1 MKRNFLEGRIWILLA
16 LAMLGLALRLG
27 PLLRAGVLMDPD
39 SARYIEL
46 AQGLNHGCGFAR
58 WINGACGEIE
68 TLRTPGYPL
77 FLATM
82 PTLRTAVAIQ
92 GVIGAALCLLTGWYV
107 LGRWG
112 FAAALAAEL
121 IVALDIPSIL
131 LSATILTDSLFQ
143 GLVTV
148 GIVLDLWIVWRGQ
161 NDRIA
166 IAGILIAA
174 TLLGVAILVRPLG
187 IVFPAFAMLPVFLLP
202 RTGWRQSLSIG
213 LLAFAI
219 PSLMAFGWMTRND
232 RTTGVYTLSSVGPLN
247 LYYFRAAG
255 VVWYRGD
262 KSFQSV
268 QEDLGREIGWPRE
281 NFEEAPTSL
290 ESAMIHRAYGILRN
304 DPLASIIMTLRCLG
318 WLAIVPLR
326 GSLNEFLGTNAGAS
340 SYFAASGNVTARI
353 QELVR
358 SPLLTV
364 LVVLQLLLMGLV
376 WVGVVRSLFRF
387 GRKSTTERVLL
398 LTPFIFALILL
409 GLSAGPEA
417 MARYRMPVIPLLAIL
432 AAVGWFGKFESSK
445 LRNQAEH
452 FPARPV
458 PQPSIARGQHQA
470 FALGAVDRLG
480 AST

>member
-1 MKRNFLEGRIWILLA
+1 MPHLDPARVGDARWPFNST
-16 LAMLGLALRLG
+16 
-27 PLLRAGVLMDPD
+27 PLLRARGVLMDPD

-219 PSLMAFGWMTRND
+219 PSLMKFGCD
-232 RTTGVYTLSSVGPLN
+232 GSKLHSGPLIGVYSQRAVTL
-247 LYYFRAAG
+247 
-255 VVWYRGD
+255 
-262 KSFQSV
+262 
-268 QEDLGREIGWPRE
+268 
-281 NFEEAPTSL
+281 L
-290 ESAMIHRAYGILRN
+290 EKYG
-304 DPLASIIMTLRCLG
+304 
-318 WLAIVPLR
+318 
-326 GSLNEFLGTNAGAS
+326 
-340 SYFAASGNVTARI
+340 
-353 QELVR
+353 
-358 SPLLTV
+358 
-364 LVVLQLLLMGLV
+364 
-376 WVGVVRSLFRF
+376 
-387 GRKSTTERVLL
+387 
-398 LTPFIFALILL
+398 
-409 GLSAGPEA
+409 
-417 MARYRMPVIPLLAIL
+417 
-432 AAVGWFGKFESSK
+432 
-445 LRNQAEH
+445 H
-452 FPARPV
+452 
-458 PQPSIARGQHQA
+458 
-470 FALGAVDRLG
+470 
-480 AST
+480 